1 MIQAGNMAKIQ
12 MEKVLRMQDKIN
24 ENEYD
29 CQVLEYNEKEER
41 LTFLLRSGSLEQ
53 LNLDAVY
60 QCRIQQ
66 NEECYVCQG
75 TIRERFL
82 DERGKVF
89 VVSIENGFYKINL
102 KSVDKK
108 EV

>member
-12 MEKVLRMQDKIN
+12 IEKVLRMQDKIN

-60 QCRIQQ
+60 QCQIQQ
-66 NEECYVCQG
+66 NNDYYVCQG
-75 TIRERFL
+75 VIRERFL
-82 DERGKVF
+82 DERGNVF
-89 VVSIENGFYKINL
+89 VVSIDNGFYKINL